1 MYRTWILPFLAG
13 LVILSSCRP
22 SPPPPSDES
31 PIPIVGQ
38 VEDSAMV
45 ACSHPLAAE
54 VGRDILFKGGNAIDA
69 AVGVHF
75 ALAVTFPYAGNL
87 GGGGFMVY
95 RAADGS
101 ATTLD
106 FREKAPAKAHR
117 DMYLDDMGDVVPELS
132 SRGPL
137 AVGVPGSVDGMY
149 QAHQRYG
156 KLPWE
161 ELIQPAIDLAR
172 NGYAATENQAGWL
185 NKLKEDFEKYNPE
198 GAYLVQEEPWQAG
211 DLVVQSDLAASLER
225 VRDGGRDGFYKGETA
240 QLFVEE
246 MERSGGWITA
256 SDLESYTSTWRDPI
270 RGTYKDYS
278 VLSMGPPSSGGILLV
293 EMLNMV
299 EESALQDLGFQTR
312 ETAHLMVE
320 VERRAFADRAE
331 FLGDPD
337 YVEIPQAKLLS
348 KAYAKAR
355 MADFN
360 SEMAHSS
367 DSIGPGPAREGS
379 GETTHYSIV
388 DYYGNAVSI
397 TTTLNSAYGSR
408 VWVKGAGFLLNNEM
422 DDFSAKP
429 GVPNQYGL
437 VGNEANAIAPGKR
450 MLSSMTP
457 TIFEKEGKLFMVVG
471 TPGGSTIITSVFQA
485 FLNVAEFNMTMQEA
499 VNNKRFHH
507 QWLPDVIRVEEGT
520 FSPAVRTALQEMGH
534 QLDERE
540 PIGRVDAILIRPDGM
555 LEGAA
560 DHTRRDDTTA
570 GF

>member
-1 MYRTWILPFLAG
+1 MYRIWILPFLAG
-13 LVILSSCRP
+13 LIVLSSCRP
-22 SPPPPSDES
+22 TPPSPSDEA

-95 RAADGS
+95 RAADGT

-117 DMYLDDMGDVVPELS
+117 DMYLDDMGEVVPELS

-137 AVGVPGSVDGMY
+137 AVGVPGSVDGMFE
-149 QAHQRYG
+149 AHRRYG
-156 KLPWE
+156 KLTWP

-172 NGYAATENQAGWL
+172 NGYAATQNQAEWL

-198 GAYLVQEEPWQAG
+198 GAYLVKENPWQSG
-211 DLVVQSDLAASLER
+211 DLVVQSDLATSLER
-225 VRDGGRDGFYKGETA
+225 VRDGGRDGFYKGKTA

-256 SDLESYTSTWRDPI
+256 SDLESYSSTWREPI
-270 RGTYKDYS
+270 RGTYKDYG

-299 EESALQDLGFQTR
+299 EESPLQELGFQSR

-320 VERRAFADRAE
+320 AERRAFADRAE

-337 YVEIPQAKLLS
+337 YVTIPQAQLLS

-360 SEMAHSS
+360 PKMAHSS

-457 TIFEKEGKLFMVVG
+457 TIFEKDNQLFMVVG

-485 FLNVAEFNMTMQEA
+485 FLNVVEFDMTMQEA
-499 VNNKRFHH
+499 VDNKRFHH
-507 QWLPDVIRVEEGT
+507 QWLPDVIRVEEGA

-540 PIGRVDAILIRPDGM
+540 PIGRVDAILIRADGM